1 MEESKTFCY
10 WGRSG
15 AEPTGGAR
23 GGAERGPAAAWMP
36 EASREPAAGGTQEG
50 PGKEEEA
57 AEEEEDSVRGGEEAD
72 SAGHGLQL

>member
-1 MEESKTFCY
+1 
-10 WGRSG
+10 
-15 AEPTGGAR
+15 
-23 GGAERGPAAAWMP
+23 MP

-57 AEEEEDSVRGGEEAD
+57 AEEEVEEDSGRGGEEAD